1 MKLNKV
7 LALALSGVMA
17 VSMLAGCSGNPA
29 DGEQGGDQGE
39 VVVDANDIS
48 DGVASYIVDA
58 PKYVTFNGDR
68 DLSDKLDL
76 VVQQANVKDVVGG
89 FMENGLHEMRGR
101 NAEELQKRLED
112 LVGVTKWTDKWGREE
127 NVEIG
132 NIGNKSVLVEA
143 EKADEDKMEIDDAK
157 AVQLYVTSGVIG
169 SDGLNYL
176 VATKIDDII
185 GEYEH
190 VVQNGGNNGIYD
202 HNYTVSV
209 STSSKSVNGA
219 EATFVAVQV
228 VRSSVRS

>member
-17 VSMLAGCSGNPA
+17 VSMLAGCSGAPVN
-29 DGEQGGDQGE
+29 GEQEGEQGE

-48 DGVASYIVDA
+48 DGVASYIDDL
-58 PKYVTFNGDR
+58 PEYVTFNGDR
-68 DLSDKLDL
+68 ALSEKLDL

-101 NAEELQKRLED
+101 NAEELQTRLEK
-112 LVGVTKWTDKWGREE
+112 LVGVTKWTDKWNHEE
-127 NVEIG
+127 NVTID
-132 NIGNKSVLVEA
+132 NIGSMRVLVEA
-143 EKADEDKMEIDDAK
+143 EKVDAYSIDDAK
-157 AVQLYVTSGVIG
+157 AVRLYVASGVIG
-169 SDGLNYL
+169 GDALNYL
-176 VATKIDDII
+176 VADEIDDMV
-185 GEYEH
+185 EDYLY
-190 VVQNGGNNGIYD
+190 VVEKNGSSGIYN

-228 VRSSVRS
+228 VRESNHH

>member
-17 VSMLAGCSGNPA
+17 VSMLAGCSDAPVN
-29 DGEQGGDQGE
+29 GEQEGEQGE

-48 DGVASYIVDA
+48 DGVASYVVDA

-68 DLSDKLDL
+68 ALSEKLDL

-89 FMENGLHEMRGR
+89 FMENGLHEMRGD
-101 NAEELQKRLED
+101 NAKKLQAQLEKF
-112 LVGVTKWTDKWGREE
+112 VGVTKWTDKWNHEE
-127 NVEIG
+127 NVTID
-132 NIGNKSVLVEA
+132 NIGSMRVLIEA
-143 EKADEDKMEIDDAK
+143 EKADAYSIDDAK
-157 AVQLYVTSGVIG
+157 AVRLYVASGVIG
-169 SDGLNYL
+169 GDALNYL
-176 VATKIDDII
+176 VADEIDDMV
-185 GEYEH
+185 EDYLY
-190 VVQNGGNNGIYD
+190 VVEKDGHSGIYN

-228 VRSSVRS
+228 VRESNHH

>member
-17 VSMLAGCSGNPA
+17 VSMLAGCSGNPGNGGQE
-29 DGEQGGDQGE
+29 GEQGE

-48 DGVASYIVDA
+48 DGVASYVVDA

-68 DLSDKLDL
+68 ALSEKLDL

-89 FMENGLHEMRGR
+89 FMENGLHVMRGR
-101 NAEELQKRLED
+101 NAEELQDRLEE
-112 LVGVTKWTDKWGREE
+112 LVGVTKWTNGWGREE
-127 NVEIG
+127 NVTID
-132 NIGNKSVLVEA
+132 NIGSMSILVEA

-157 AVQLYVTSGVIG
+157 AVRLYVASGVIG
-169 SDGLNYL
+169 NDGLNYL
-176 VATKIDDII
+176 VAKKIDGII
-185 GEYEH
+185 EEYEH
-190 VVQNGGNNGIYD
+190 VVQRGGDNGLYD
-202 HNYTVSV
+202 HDYTVSV

>member
-17 VSMLAGCSGNPA
+17 VSMLAGCSGAPVN
-29 DGEQGGDQGE
+29 GEQEGEQGE

-48 DGVASYIVDA
+48 DGVASYIDDL
-58 PKYVTFNGDR
+58 PEYVTFNGDR
-68 DLSDKLDL
+68 ALSEKLDL

-101 NAEELQKRLED
+101 NAEELQDRLEN
-112 LVGVTKWTDKWGREE
+112 LVGVTKWKTKQ
-127 NVEIG
+127 NVEID
-132 NIGNKSVLVEA
+132 NIGSMPILVEA
-143 EKADEDKMEIDDAK
+143 EKADDYSIDDAK
-157 AVQLYVTSGVIG
+157 AVRLYVASGVIG
-169 SDGLNYL
+169 GDALNYL
-176 VATKIDDII
+176 VADEIDGMVED
-185 GEYEH
+185 YLY
-190 VVQNGGNNGIYD
+190 VVEKDGHSGIYN

-228 VRSSVRS
+228 VRESNHH